1 MPKINIDYWHR
12 GTRGLRSFLLLEKMA
27 FTRRPICDASRLLG
41 PAERGGRA
49 ACGLNEG
56 GPAGG
61 PEVYRKSIKF
71 PLIFYFTKKE

>member
-12 GTRGLRSFLLLEKMA
+12 GTRGLWA